1 VTTSVSPSG
10 AGTVSGAGTYNA
22 GASVTVTATPSSST
36 YTFSNWTEGTTP
48 VSQSASY
55 TFTTNATRN
64 LVANFTSSNTPPPS
78 SCTPPQNA
86 QPLNLD
92 YRYVMSFYSGETV
105 FSVSVT
111 ASQITRIRGQ
121 VLGLSGETNVVGTWI
136 MPDCKEFK
144 AYASGTDNASL
155 MDIRSRHAVQPNI
168 KDDYIPVG
176 NHTFKIKA
184 NAPSNVIIWFTAYE

>member
-1 VTTSVSPSG
+1 VYPSG

-48 VSQSASY
+48 LSTSASY
-55 TFTTNATRN
+55 TFTINATRN

-86 QPLNLD
+86 SSLSLD
-92 YRYVMSFYSGETV
+92 YRYVMSFSPGETV
-105 FSVSVT
+105 FSVSIT

-121 VLGLSGETNVVGTWI
+121 VLGLSGDTDVVATWI

-144 AYASGTDNASL
+144 ASATGTDNASL
-155 MDIRSRHAVQPNI
+155 LDIRSQSSIQPNI
-168 KDDYIPVG
+168 NYAYIPTG
-176 NHTFKIKA
+176 NHTLKIKA
-184 NAPSNVIIWFTAYE
+184 NAPSNVIIWFTTY